1 MEIHLGNAGQCII
14 TDLYMASKRFLVG
27 IWVIQQSC
35 IFRYKSE
42 FPNLHTA
49 QMSTISYLG
58 IGPSL
63 AGMQTMLLFIVY
75 LVRIHKTKYSLN
87 GMKDSYEMMV
97 NYYF

>member
-1 MEIHLGNAGQCII
+1 MNLGYAAQP
-14 TDLYMASKRFLVG
+14 Y
-27 IWVIQQSC
+27 Q
-35 IFRYKSE
+35 SE

-63 AGMQTMLLFIVY
+63 AGTQTMLQFIVY
-75 LVRIHKTKYSLN
+75 LVRICKIKYFHN
-87 GMKDSYEMMV
+87 AMKGSYEMMV